1 MRYDKNEFGEEILIK
16 DKYDKNFFPLIKL
29 NKIKRKLF
37 PNKNRSIE
45 ITNPKSDIFRPNIM
59 IDGKKSKSYK
69 FKLNF
74 QLENIPS
81 DSNNNE
87 PNDIKYQ
94 IDSRGKIVNGICI
107 NNYDGDDQANDSRRK
122 KFSTIN
128 VKNQKEG
135 RSMDKTTTREK
146 TDKIRSATRISSHD
160 SIGRPCQ
167 SHAKSRT
174 RESELHGFAQCRR
187 CQCLQNN
194 STSKRCDKDNPHQ
207 LF

>member
-1 MRYDKNEFGEEILIK
+1 MV
-16 DKYDKNFFPLIKL
+16 
-29 NKIKRKLF
+29 
-37 PNKNRSIE
+37 
-45 ITNPKSDIFRPNIM
+45 
-59 IDGKKSKSYK
+59 KSKSYK

-146 TDKIRSATRISSHD
+146 TDKSRRHINSSKYKSD
-160 SIGRPCQ
+160 EYSEGSSGGGAKKGR
-167 SHAKSRT
+167 KSRNKKK
-174 RESELHGFAQCRR
+174 G
-187 CQCLQNN
+187 
-194 STSKRCDKDNPHQ
+194 KRKKKEEA
-207 LF
+207 